1 MQIVWDEF
9 KRRENIRKHGYDFA
23 AVQLDF
29 FQTAVIIPAKDSR
42 SKALNIFAEKV
53 IVVIFYVLGSQGIS
67 IISMRT
73 ASRAE
78 RELYEQAQAEPSSYH

>member
-9 KRRENIRKHGYDFA
+9 KRIENIRKHGYDFA
-23 AVQLDF
+23 AVELDF

-42 SKALNIFAEKV
+42 LKALNVFSAKV
-53 IVVIFYVLGSQGIS
+53 IVVIFYVLGSQGLS

-78 RELYEQAQAEPSSYH
+78 RELYEQAQVEPSSDH